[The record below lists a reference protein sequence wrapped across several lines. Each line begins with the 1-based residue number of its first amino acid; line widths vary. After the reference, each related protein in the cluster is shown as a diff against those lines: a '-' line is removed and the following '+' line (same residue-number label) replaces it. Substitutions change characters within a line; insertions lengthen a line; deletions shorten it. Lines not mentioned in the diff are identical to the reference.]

1 MKLFKYEGYRVIIDE
16 EAYAL
21 QPFRKIWDRDKSKDK
36 FTAIQELGFI
46 YFYCDP
52 RSDYMFIADDTE
64 RAERIIADE
73 GMGKWLP
80 DKVVKEA
87 VEFYNSFKTTTSLL
101 IESSRKS
108 AAKLRHFLETIDFT
122 EEDKSGR
129 LKYNPAQIVSTMKE
143 VIKLIEVFDKAEK
156 LAIQEQVETS
166 KMRGGG
172 EKTVFEDDL
181 TI

>member
-21 QPFRKIWDRDKSKDK
+21 QPFRKIWDRDKSEDK
-36 FTAIQELGFI
+36 LKTKHKRRII
-46 YFYCDP
+46 FYCDP